1 MTVGLCGNA
10 LLLGFGLMGFE
21 MLGSRYLNPYFGGGI
36 ETWAALISTVLAA
49 LMVGYFIGGYLVDRF
64 PTAKLCGMLVLAA
77 AVYLGFLPILVE
89 PLIRLTMRL
98 LGDQAEGVL
107 TAAMAVLFV
116 PLGLIGT
123 FSPFGVRL
131 LLDVPERSGRVTG
144 LVYGISTIGNIIGTL
159 GTTFVLIPSVGIR
172 HMTLLFAGVIA
183 SCGVSLILLDR
194 FRPENGTSAVARSDR
209 TRSRVT
215 L

>member
-1 MTVGLCGNA
+1 MVRKHVVTVGLFGNA
-10 LLLGFGLMGFE
+10 LLLGFALMGFE

-49 LMVGYFIGGYLVDRF
+49 LMAGYFIGGYLVDRF
-64 PTAKLCGMLVLAA
+64 PTAELCGILVIAA
-77 AVYLGFLPILVE
+77 AVYLGFLPVMVE
-89 PLIRLTMRL
+89 PLIRLTIRL
-98 LGDQAEGVL
+98 LGDQAHGVL
-107 TAAMAVLFV
+107 TAAMGILFL
-116 PLGLIGT
+116 PLGLVGT

-159 GTTFVLIPSVGIR
+159 ATTFILIPNVGIR

-183 SCGVSLILLDR
+183 ACGVSLIVIERL
-194 FRPENGTSAVARSDR
+194 
-209 TRSRVT
+209 RSRNDALVVVKSP
-215 L
+215 

>member
-1 MTVGLCGNA
+1 MLRRYVVTIGLCGNA

-64 PTAKLCGMLVLAA
+64 PTAKLCGALVIAA
-77 AVYLGFLPILVE
+77 AIYLGVLPILIE
-89 PLIRLTMRL
+89 PLIGITIRL

-107 TAAMAVLFV
+107 TAAMVMFFA
-116 PLGLIGT
+116 PLSLIGT

-131 LLDVPERSGRVTG
+131 LLDAPERSGRVTG

-159 GTTFVLIPSVGIR
+159 GTTFVLIPNVGIR
-172 HMTLLFAGVIA
+172 HMTLLFAGVIGA
-183 SCGVSLILLDR
+183 CGVSLIFLDR
-194 FRPENGTSAVARSDR
+194 FRASAGPSTVS
-209 TRSRVT
+209 
-215 L
+215 